1 MRKVRILVM
10 EDNRLLRDGIV
21 AMINGQEDMRVV
33 SAPDS
38 KEKADPKILKTH
50 PDIALIDL
58 GLLSKNSLQLVRSF
72 KTKFPGLKIIVMD
85 LLPLQE
91 DIFEFVKAGASGFIL
106 KEAGVREF
114 LKTIRLVHKG
124 QKILP
129 SNLTGS
135 LFSQIVID
143 AANAPKVT
151 GLIRSVRMTKRE
163 RQVIEL
169 ISEGLTN
176 KEIGWKLHLSP
187 FTVKSHVH
195 NILEKLAIHNR
206 IEIAKFAHE
215 DQGFNDLKDLASI
228 IEEGGDEN

>member
-1 MRKVRILVM
+1 MKKIRILVL
-10 EDNRLLRDGIV
+10 EDNRLLREGIV
-21 AMINGQEDMRVV
+21 SMINAQEDMRVV
-33 SAPDS
+33 SSPDS
-38 KEKADPKILKTH
+38 REKAELKIEKAK

-58 GLLSKNSLQLVRSF
+58 GLLSKNSLLLVRTI
-72 KTKFPGLKIIVMD
+72 KTKYPGLKIIVMD

-91 DIFEFVKAGASGFIL
+91 DIYEFVKAGASGFIL
-106 KEAGVREF
+106 KEAGVKEF
-114 LKTIRLVHKG
+114 LKTIRLVNKG

-135 LFSQIVID
+135 LFSQIVTD
-143 AANAPKVT
+143 AAKTPKVS
-151 GLIRSVRMTKRE
+151 GLVRSVRMTKRE

-169 ISEGLTN
+169 ISDGLSN

-206 IEIAKFAHE
+206 IEIAKYARE
-215 DQGFNDLKDLASI
+215 DQGFTDLKDLASI
-228 IEEGGDEN
+228 IKESGN

>member
-1 MRKVRILVM
+1 MKKIRILVL
-10 EDNRLLRDGIV
+10 EDNRLLREGIV
-21 AMINGQEDMRVV
+21 SMINAQEDMRVV
-33 SAPDS
+33 SSPDS
-38 KEKADPKILKTH
+38 REKAELKIEKAK

-58 GLLSKNSLQLVRSF
+58 GLLSKNSLLLVRTI
-72 KTKFPGLKIIVMD
+72 KTKYPGLKIIVMD

-91 DIFEFVKAGASGFIL
+91 DIYEFVKAGASGFIL
-106 KEAGVREF
+106 KEAGVKEF
-114 LKTIRLVHKG
+114 LKTIRLVNKG

-135 LFSQIVID
+135 LFSQIVTD
-143 AANAPKVT
+143 AAKTPKVS
-151 GLIRSVRMTKRE
+151 GLVRSVRMTKRE

-169 ISEGLTN
+169 ISEGLSN

-206 IEIAKFAHE
+206 IEIAKYARE
-215 DQGFNDLKDLASI
+215 DQGFTDLKDLASI
-228 IEEGGDEN
+228 IEESGN

>member
-1 MRKVRILVM
+1 MKKIRILVL
-10 EDNRLLRDGIV
+10 EENRLLREGIV
-21 AMINGQEDMRVV
+21 SMINAQEDMRVV
-33 SAPDS
+33 SSPDS
-38 KEKADPKILKTH
+38 REKAELKIEKAK

-58 GLLSKNSLQLVRSF
+58 GLLSKNSLLLVRTI
-72 KTKFPGLKIIVMD
+72 KTKYPGLKIIVMD

-91 DIFEFVKAGASGFIL
+91 DIYEFVKAGASGFIL
-106 KEAGVREF
+106 KEAGVKEF
-114 LKTIRLVHKG
+114 LKTIRLVNKG

-135 LFSQIVID
+135 LFSQIVTD
-143 AANAPKVT
+143 AAKTPKVS
-151 GLIRSVRMTKRE
+151 GLVRSVRMTKRE

-169 ISEGLTN
+169 ISDGLSN

-206 IEIAKFAHE
+206 IEIAKYARE
-215 DQGFNDLKDLASI
+215 DQGFTDLKDLASI
-228 IEEGGDEN
+228 IEESGN